1 MFHRTNNQQSE
12 TKEKYSMKN
21 RTRASFVGIVALS
34 ALTLTACAAGG
45 DTTGNGAEEGLV
57 SGLTGEVGAK
67 DFSEQFILAHITSQL
82 LNANGA
88 DTTANT
94 SVVGSANVRAALE
107 GDDFLGYWEYT
118 GTSWITY
125 NGNTAPVVG
134 EEAQFEATKK
144 ADADNG
150 IAWLDA
156 APFNNTYAFAILSDK
171 AKKLGVATLSDI
183 AALPV
188 EDQTFCIESE
198 FSTRDDGWPGL
209 KKAYGIEVPDS
220 NVSLLDTGV
229 IYDTT
234 AKGDVCNFGEVFATD
249 GRISALKLT
258 VMEDDEAF
266 FPVYQGA
273 FTVKQSTLDKY
284 PGIAEVLALVSS
296 KLTTEEMQR
305 LNALADVDGE
315 DPEDIATD
323 WLTEQG
329 LI

>member
-1 MFHRTNNQQSE
+1 
-12 TKEKYSMKN
+12 MKSK
-21 RTRASFVGIVALS
+21 TRVSLIGIVALS
-34 ALTLTACAAGG
+34 ALTMTACAAGG
-45 DTTGNGAEEGLV
+45 DTPSGDGAEEGLV
-57 SGLTGEVGAK
+57 TGLTGEVGAK
-67 DFSEQFILAHITSQL
+67 DFSEQYILAHITSQL

-134 EEAQFEATKK
+134 EKAQFDATKE
-144 ADADNG
+144 ADAANG

-171 AKKLGVATLSDI
+171 ADELGVATLSDI

-209 KKAYGIEVPDS
+209 KKAYGIDVPDS

-249 GRISALKLT
+249 GRISALNLT

-273 FTVKQSTLDKY
+273 FTVKQSTLDEY
-284 PGIAEVLALVSS
+284 PGIADVLALVSS

-305 LNALADVDGE
+305 LNALADVDGD